1 VTRTKRST
9 DLDSIT
15 RRKPLAI
22 GEHHQETLGR
32 GRYLQY
38 HKPVGGAGTWIVRG
52 YDPKTRK
59 ITQARLG
66 EADDFTPADGT
77 RTLTYAQARA
87 KAEKWALDRA
97 AVPVKKDEFQP
108 ALRTV
113 REVVANYIETARMER
128 KKAATA
134 EADRKALET
143 SVLPELGDIPVAEL
157 TASLE
162 FEEAS
167 EAVPEAPATVLG
179 GWLKDDAQGPIRKA
193 YTAAG
198 LEPLTFHEL
207 RHTYASALI
216 NRGVPLVFVAQQLG
230 HADTCMV
237 EEHYGHLCETAKRDA
252 IRTSAPRIFSP
263 QAKTVETEPEP
274 PSRSRK
280 RR

>member
-1 VTRTKRST
+1 MTRTKRST

-15 RRKPLAI
+15 RRKPLAV

-38 HKPVGGAGTWIVRG
+38 HKPARGAGTWIIRG

-128 KKAATA
+128 KKSATA

-143 SVLPELGDIPVAEL
+143 GPLPELGDIPVAEL
-157 TASLE
+157 TASRIETWRNEL
-162 FEEAS
+162 AS
-167 EAVPEAPATVLG
+167 RGRRKT
-179 GWLKDDAQGPIRKA
+179 GPK
-193 YTAAG
+193 
-198 LEPLTFHEL
+198 PP
-207 RHTYASALI
+207 
-216 NRGVPLVFVAQQLG
+216 RGHG
-230 HADTCMV
+230 S
-237 EEHYGHLCETAKRDA
+237 G
-252 IRTSAPRIFSP
+252 RTSPLRKEGIFG
-263 QAKTVETEPEP
+263 AAC
-274 PSRSRK
+274 RK
-280 RR
+280 EARPHG